1 MTTTLPPSQQF
12 TGIFYN
18 PVFWS
23 TAETALTQEVAN
35 TLYLEKTTPD
45 TATALQTF
53 SGGIST
59 QSMTAPSLT
68 SNVNLFTTQTAGT
81 LVLATSARSVHVSN
95 IDCQGNAINNASTP
109 ANGALTIGSSQTGT
123 GGTIEIGKN
132 VARTGAI
139 TIGHNNCTLNIGG
152 HLTPTYTIAPA
163 AGEIGFRL
171 LLTNTYATNTGLT
184 SGTTLSP
191 APINQVLPFGIW
203 LVQGC
208 LRLIITATTNI
219 SATQLDILQGGT
231 IFGRNT
237 SGDGVIGSTS
247 YYPAA
252 TAVIV
257 ADGTASLTV
266 NYNVTFTVS
275 SVTIQAGTSNF
286 YWYATRIA

>member
-1 MTTTLPPSQQF
+1 MTTIPPPSQQF

-18 PVFWS
+18 PGFWIS
-23 TAETALTQEVAN
+23 SVTSLTQAVAN
-35 TLYLEKTTPD
+35 TLYLRKTTTD
-45 TATALQTF
+45 TASALETF
-53 SGGIST
+53 NGGIST
-59 QSMTAPSLT
+59 QTMTAPSLT
-68 SNVNLFTTQTAGT
+68 ADVTLFPNQTAGT
-81 LVLATSARSVHVSN
+81 LRLATASRSVHCSN
-95 IDCQGNAINNASTP
+95 IDCQGNAINNASAP
-109 ANGALTIGSSQTGT
+109 ANGALTIGASQTG
-123 GGTIEIGKN
+123 GTLEIGKN

-139 TIGHNNCTLNIGG
+139 TIGHNNCTVNIGG

-257 ADGTASLTV
+257 ADGTAALTV

>member
-1 MTTTLPPSQQF
+1 MTTTLPPTQQF

-18 PVFWS
+18 PEFWTS
-23 TAETALTQEVAN
+23 DTSSLTRTVAD

-53 SGGIST
+53 SAGLST

-68 SNVNLFTTQTAGT
+68 SNVTLFGSQTAGT
-81 LVLATSARSVHVSN
+81 LVLATTARSVHVSN
-95 IDCQGNAINNASTP
+95 IDCQGNAINNATTP
-109 ANGALTIGSSQTGT
+109 AAGALTFGASQTT
-123 GGTIEIGKN
+123 GTIEIGKN
-132 VARTGAI
+132 ASRTGAI
-139 TIGHNNCTLNIGG
+139 TIGHNNCTVNIGG

-171 LLTNTYATNTGLT
+171 LLTNTYGTNTGLT

-257 ADGTASLTV
+257 ADGTAALTV

>member
-1 MTTTLPPSQQF
+1 MTTTLPPTQFF

-18 PVFWS
+18 ANFWTS
-23 TAETALTQEVAN
+23 GSTALTQDIAN

-53 SGGIST
+53 SSGIST

-68 SNVNLFTTQTAGT
+68 ADVLLFPNQTSGT
-81 LVLATSARSVHVSN
+81 LKLATASRSVHCSN
-95 IDCQGNAINNASTP
+95 IDCQGNAINNASAP
-109 ANGALTIGSSQTGT
+109 ANGALTIGASQT

-152 HLTPTYTIAPA
+152 HLTPTYTVAPV

-171 LLTNTYATNTGLT
+171 QLTNTYAANTGLT

-208 LRLIITATTNI
+208 MRLIITATTNI

-237 SGDGVIGSTS
+237 SGEGVLGAVS

-275 SVTIQAGTSNF
+275 SCQIASGSTNN